1 MTRSTRTFTDIDA
14 AFEANPNTGDV
25 SIRSD
30 DRAIKFAVRSLVMT
44 SHYERLFQPEIGS
57 QVKRLLFDN
66 MDDMFVLT
74 LTESITNLLNNYEP
88 RIDVLSVNVQPIPE
102 NNKVYITIIF
112 RIKNTEKPLEVGITL
127 ERVR

>member
-1 MTRSTRTFTDIDA
+1 MTRLTRTFTDIDA
-14 AFEANPNTGDV
+14 LFEANPNTGDV
-25 SIRSD
+25 SVRTN

-44 SHYERLFQPEIGS
+44 SYYERLFHPEIGTP
-57 QVKRLLFDN
+57 VKRLLFDN

-74 LTESITNLLNNYEP
+74 MTESITQVLTNYEP
-88 RIDVLSVNVQPIPE
+88 RIDVLNVDVAPVPD
-102 NNKVYITIIF
+102 NNRVYITVVF